1 MKQGW
6 EIKKLGDICSIQLGK
21 TPYRKNPKFWDKEKL
36 SGNVWLSI
44 SDLKHGEYISESA
57 EQVTDLGAKEIV
69 KIPKGTMLL
78 SFKLTLG
85 RVSFAG
91 TDLYTN
97 EVIAALLNLNKKI
110 SKDFL
115 FYYFSLFDW
124 DKAAEGDV
132 KVKGKTLNKQK
143 LKELQIPLPP
153 LPEQQRIV
161 SILDEAF
168 SVIER
173 SRNNAEQNL
182 KNAKELF
189 ESYLQ
194 GVFGGSTG
202 SPTKRDGWEEK
213 TLGEVCE
220 IDPKKS
226 EIKGLENNNIVSFLP
241 MKDLGVL
248 QNTII
253 PIQTRKLSEVIGS
266 YTYFRNNDILLAKV
280 TPCFEN
286 GKLGI
291 AKNLKNGIGFGSSEY
306 IVFRPLNIVISDYIF
321 YILSST
327 KFREEGRKL
336 MFGACGLKRL
346 SKDYVRTFL
355 VQIPSLNEQQS
366 IVHQLD
372 ALRAETQKLEAVYH
386 NKLEDLEELK
396 KSVLQK
402 AFNGEL

>member
-1 MKQGW
+1 
-6 EIKKLGDICSIQLGK
+6 
-21 TPYRKNPKFWDKEKL
+21 
-36 SGNVWLSI
+36 
-44 SDLKHGEYISESA
+44 
-57 EQVTDLGAKEIV
+57 
-69 KIPKGTMLL
+69 
-78 SFKLTLG
+78 
-85 RVSFAG
+85 
-91 TDLYTN
+91 
-97 EVIAALLNLNKKI
+97 
-110 SKDFL
+110 
-115 FYYFSLFDW
+115 
-124 DKAAEGDV
+124 
-132 KVKGKTLNKQK
+132 
-143 LKELQIPLPP
+143 
-153 LPEQQRIV
+153 
-161 SILDEAF
+161 
-168 SVIER
+168 
-173 SRNNAEQNL
+173 
-182 KNAKELF
+182 
-189 ESYLQ
+189 
-194 GVFGGSTG
+194 
-202 SPTKRDGWEEK
+202 
-213 TLGEVCE
+213 
-220 IDPKKS
+220 
-226 EIKGLENNNIVSFLP
+226 

-386 NKLEDLEELK
+386 KKLEDLEELK